1 MMHRP
6 LTPPVRCLIVDE
18 MHESILPLLTSIGV
32 VGDYQPDLPAINVAT
47 VLAEGG
53 YDGLVVRSKLFISEE
68 IVRAAPSLRF
78 ICRAGA
84 GTDNLD
90 EGALAA
96 AGIHLINAPEGNR
109 EAVGEFAVG
118 LLLALLRNIPRAD
131 REVRT
136 RQWHREA
143 NRGIELASLT
153 VGIIGFGNM
162 GAAFAQK
169 LSGFGCRILAHDLL
183 PEKINLSLARAVSL
197 EQLQTEADVISLH
210 VPLTPRTRRL
220 VDADWLARCA
230 RPLWLLNLSR
240 GEIVD
245 THALV
250 EALQAGRLQGAA
262 LDVLENERLASL
274 SPEQASDFDYLC
286 QHPQIVFTPHIGGWT
301 TDSYKRINHVL
312 TSKLARFINGG

>member
-1 MMHRP
+1 MHRP
-6 LTPPVRCLIVDE
+6 LTPPVRCLIIDE
-18 MHESILPLLTSIGV
+18 MHPSILPLLTSIGV
-32 VGDYQPDLPAINVAT
+32 LGDYQPELPAAEVAST
-47 VLAEGG
+47 LATGG
-53 YDGLVVRSKLFISEE
+53 YDGLIVRSKLFISAEV
-68 IVRAAPSLRF
+68 VRAAPNLRF

-90 EGALAA
+90 EDALTAS
-96 AGIHLINAPEGNR
+96 GIYLINAPEGNR

-131 REVRT
+131 REVRA
-136 RQWHREA
+136 RHWQREA
-143 NRGIELASLT
+143 NRGIELSSLT

-169 LSGFGCRILAHDLL
+169 LSGFGCRVIAYDLF

-245 THALV
+245 TSALV
-250 EALQAGRLQGAA
+250 GALQTGRVQGAA
-262 LDVLENERLASL
+262 LDVLENERLTTL
-274 SPEQASDFDYLC
+274 SAEQASDFDYLC

-301 TDSYKRINHVL
+301 TDSYERINHVL
-312 TSKLARFINGG
+312 TSKLARFINAD